1 MVYSLR
7 TRTVAIAVIA
17 GLAVAAFLV
26 FGSGGSGRQARADS
40 AAIAGDTV
48 SVQGTGT
55 VQGVPDRMTAT
66 FGVHATRGTV
76 QDALDAVAHDA
87 QRVIAALRHAGVSN
101 ADMRTTDLQLYP
113 HYTNRG
119 GRDGYDASETV
130 TATFHDLGTAGRH
143 ISATVASAGNAATV
157 SGLSFDLSSDTKLLG
172 QARSAAFA
180 DAKARAL
187 GGVPQNFI
195 RFVEFLKFFFC
206 LFLVFGYIRM
216 ILARQLPKRLFDFHF
231 ARVSGHPQ
239 DFIIVFVLDWHIRW
253 PAPRSG
259 SSSHS

>member
-180 DAKARAL
+180 DAKARAQQYAELSGRSL
-187 GGVPQNFI
+187 GPVRHVTESVVSSPAGPQFYKGLDVAGASAGAPVPVQAGQQP
-195 RFVEFLKFFFC
+195 VT
-206 LFLVFGYIRM
+206 VVVTVVW
-216 ILARQLPKRLFDFHF
+216 QL
-231 ARVSGHPQ
+231 S
-239 DFIIVFVLDWHIRW
+239 
-253 PAPRSG
+253 
-259 SSSHS
+259 

>member
-119 GRDGYDASETV
+119 GRDGYDTSETV
-130 TATFHDLGTAGRH
+130 TATFHDLGTAGLGRQRRDSQRSVVRSEQRH
-143 ISATVASAGNAATV
+143 EAARPSQIGSLRGRQGACAAVRRTVRPLTRARAARHGVSRVVAG
-157 SGLSFDLSSDTKLLG
+157 
-172 QARSAAFA
+172 RSAVLQ
-180 DAKARAL
+180 RL
-187 GGVPQNFI
+187 GRGRGRRWGAGTGAGRPAAGHGRGDRRVAAQ
-195 RFVEFLKFFFC
+195 
-206 LFLVFGYIRM
+206 
-216 ILARQLPKRLFDFHF
+216 LASPK
-231 ARVSGHPQ
+231 VS
-239 DFIIVFVLDWHIRW
+239 
-253 PAPRSG
+253 
-259 SSSHS
+259 